1 MLSNNHTSEWLHSLP
16 QGKYDQVIDDVRK
29 KTPNMSKQMKER
41 QQQLYNTKLE
51 ALHSRQAKKQQQ
63 QQKQHTKKIKLTQSI
78 QNLGGIWTKP
88 EVFDAF
94 KVACVRD
101 QDLKEA
107 IVTQLQLR
115 KHVLGS
121 TGPRHLFQQQH
132 KGKSFS
138 IPELSANLME
148 AINLDKDEPDAKQE
162 AKLQYRE
169 EGELASEMTRLK
181 KSLGQKVE
189 ENRQKVII
197 SQQKEMLQKFVE
209 HPETLVG
216 KTFKHKCKDPESNT
230 IEWFAGKVL
239 PIYQN
244 NKQASKTEYQIKY
257 DGTFHFLET
266 WKKVT

>member
-169 EGELASEMTRLK
+169 EGELASDMTRLK
-181 KSLGQKVE
+181 KSPGQKVE
-189 ENRQKVII
+189 DKR
-197 SQQKEMLQKFVE
+197 
-209 HPETLVG
+209 
-216 KTFKHKCKDPESNT
+216 
-230 IEWFAGKVL
+230 
-239 PIYQN
+239 
-244 NKQASKTEYQIKY
+244 
-257 DGTFHFLET
+257 
-266 WKKVT
+266 